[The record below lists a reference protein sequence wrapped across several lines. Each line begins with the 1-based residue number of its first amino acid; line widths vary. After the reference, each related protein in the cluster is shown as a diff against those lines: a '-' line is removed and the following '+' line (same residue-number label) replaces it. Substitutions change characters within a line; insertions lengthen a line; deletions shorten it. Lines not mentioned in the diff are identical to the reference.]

1 MRCKNVNSFVMPLNP
16 SYSQTFPHEY
26 FSIKPPET
34 TAVSEGNQASL
45 DDRELGE
52 HCQTWTTDGKQ
63 ETGAAGVYALVWCG
77 EWHGAGHDVIVFLVP
92 ELLQQHDVVLSSVK
106 LFT

>member
-52 HCQTWTTDGKQ
+52 HCQT
-63 ETGAAGVYALVWCG
+63 
-77 EWHGAGHDVIVFLVP
+77 
-92 ELLQQHDVVLSSVK
+92 
-106 LFT
+106 

>member
-1 MRCKNVNSFVMPLNP
+1 MKQKYLHSLHFSCLVCVGYEMRCKNVNSFVMPLNP

-52 HCQTWTTDGKQ
+52 HCQT
-63 ETGAAGVYALVWCG
+63 
-77 EWHGAGHDVIVFLVP
+77 
-92 ELLQQHDVVLSSVK
+92 
-106 LFT
+106 